1 MSKPESEFGLVE
13 LVDTPPLQE
22 PTLVLALEGWIDA
35 AGAAQGARN
44 HLLEIG
50 VGRCLARFDTDRLLD
65 HRHRRPILRL
75 VDGVASGLTWP
86 TLELSLL
93 DGISE
98 TEILLLHGVEPDHE
112 WRAFA
117 GTVTDL
123 CNRFGVGL
131 VIGLGAYPAAVPHT
145 RPTRLS
151 CTAGSAEMKTRLE
164 VITASAE
171 VPAGAQAVVEQR
183 TTAAQI
189 PTIGLWAQVPH
200 YLSAGPY
207 PPATLALLS
216 GMAELTSASLDTGL
230 LPDRALAARNRI
242 DRLVAQNSE
251 HVAMIE
257 KLEAAYD
264 DLHEP
269 GAQLPSGDDL
279 AAELEEFLRNQNEA

>member
-1 MSKPESEFGLVE
+1 M
-13 LVDTPPLQE
+13 
-22 PTLVLALEGWIDA
+22 EGWIDA

-44 HLLEIG
+44 QLLETG
-50 VGRCLARFDTDRLLD
+50 VGRCLARFNTDRLLD

-93 DGISE
+93 EGISE

-117 GTVTDL
+117 ATVTDL
-123 CNRFGVGL
+123 CVRFGVDL

-151 CTAGSAEMKTRLE
+151 CTAGNAEMKTRLE

-171 VPAGAQAVVEQR
+171 VPAGAQAVVEE
-183 TTAAQI
+183 TTATAQI

-200 YLSAGPY
+200 YLSTGPF

-216 GMAELTSASLDTGL
+216 LSL
-230 LPDRALAARNRI
+230 I
-242 DRLVAQNSE
+242 
-251 HVAMIE
+251 HI
-257 KLEAAYD
+257 
-264 DLHEP
+264 
-269 GAQLPSGDDL
+269 
-279 AAELEEFLRNQNEA
+279 